1 MVFLKALRP
10 GRASAE
16 LRPPAGAW
24 DRCRLFIGGH
34 MPEICGRRAVI
45 GQCWSPLWKSSVRS
59 FTQFSTRQID
69 VRAPFLTGS
78 APQTEFT
85 VSHSKQT
92 LEKFLTGARM
102 HIKDFEIRQL
112 RTQELCAGEPA
123 QAVPNPSFDLVV
135 PSRRPKC

>member
-34 MPEICGRRAVI
+34 MPAICGRRAVI

-92 LEKFLTGARM
+92 LEKFLTGAKKP
-102 HIKDFEIRQL
+102 HKEFQNSATSNEK
-112 RTQELCAGEPA
+112 AGAGDPA
-123 QAVPNPSFDLVV
+123 QAVLDPSLVRSFRE
-135 PSRRPKC
+135 PRP